1 MKTVI
6 MILCSFLLLNACR
19 TQDAKS
25 KSPEVKI
32 ATEKKVELG
41 SDNAIIRRDAF
52 KKAKV
57 LPKEG

>member
-1 MKTVI
+1 